1 MGAAA
6 RFLSSYL
13 YIFFMSIFAHI
24 RPERTLSVTAA
35 TGRGVAGLVKDAE
48 RGEDIIVERHGRAV
62 AAVISMAELDELRR
76 VRADLSA
83 AALVLARELTDTGSR
98 TELGD
103 AIAALGFDRAE
114 LEAELDS
121 DLAAGRE

>member
-1 MGAAA
+1 
-6 RFLSSYL
+6 
-13 YIFFMSIFAHI
+13 MSIFAHI